1 MEVLQLITEFEK
13 HIYNSYLKVTRSN
26 SDLPYRLR
34 KNFEKIDD
42 KLFIALKKLS
52 SFFKKYPHIKVEDF
66 FKAPYSLYPDEKY
79 FPIDYYY
86 SLKAIKS
93 YTLFNKK
100 QINMDPDSDEQLK
113 SIKESLVFI
122 NSFCRKNNLDVKN
135 YIFHKTNNEH
145 SFIIHLKEHNVNVY
159 TLLGFNSFEKT
170 LKGCNAE
177 IVKFIIGEDIYN
189 NVQVFRTRLYNSKK
203 ACKLVELGLKK
214 ITENA

>member
-1 MEVLQLITEFEK
+1 MITEFEK

-42 KLFIALKKLS
+42 KLFVALKKLS
-52 SFFKKYPHIKVEDF
+52 SFFKKYPHIKIEDF
-66 FKAPYSLYPDEKY
+66 FKAPYSLYTDEKY

-122 NSFCRKNNLDVKN
+122 NSFCRKNNLNVRN
-135 YIFHKTNNEH
+135 YISHKTNNEY
-145 SFIIHLKEHNVNVY
+145 SFILHLKEHNVNVY
-159 TLLGFNSFEKT
+159 TLLGFNSFET
-170 LKGCNAE
+170 ALRSCNAE
-177 IVKFIIGEDIYN
+177 IAKFIIGEEIYN